1 MNVISLHFVSV
12 SCLPS
17 LLASCLSFSLQ
28 FFLPSLSPP
37 SSLCF
42 LFSSSPNPL
51 LPLPSPSLP
60 FISSRP
66 PSLPSLHPPP
76 SLVLPPPLPSLL
88 PLPSSPQEVTLEANP
103 SSACISVDS
112 SFQLSQGQAV
122 FPGSICAPIA
132 SLQLRFSVVS
142 DGGVN
147 LTTGWTPT
155 FTVTGIYQPTISS
168 RVP

>member
-1 MNVISLHFVSV
+1 M
-12 SCLPS
+12 
-17 LLASCLSFSLQ
+17 
-28 FFLPSLSPP
+28 
-37 SSLCF
+37 
-42 LFSSSPNPL
+42 
-51 LPLPSPSLP
+51 
-60 FISSRP
+60 
-66 PSLPSLHPPP
+66 
-76 SLVLPPPLPSLL
+76 
-88 PLPSSPQEVTLEANP
+88 EANP

-155 FTVTGIYQPTISS
+155 FTVTGIYQPMIAEGYLSLWLSHVHTHTNICTLARPPTLAHTTTTHNTHTSHTGEFRIASIYPIFAEVNTDLFTAAAVDLVNKGVWEPSFS
-168 RVP
+168 REPVGMICNMATKRS